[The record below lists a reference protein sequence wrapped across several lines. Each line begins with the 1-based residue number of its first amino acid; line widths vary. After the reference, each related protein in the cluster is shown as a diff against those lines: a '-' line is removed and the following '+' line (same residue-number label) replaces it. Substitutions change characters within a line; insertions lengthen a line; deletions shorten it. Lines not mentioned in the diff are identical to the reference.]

1 MEYTN
6 RHGYLI
12 VEESDLRKD
21 YSKEN
26 VRLTSRDIATY
37 CRVSK
42 STVLGWIKSGRLK
55 AFSLPSG
62 HYRID
67 KKDFR
72 AFLERWDIPVKGWL
86 FGHENKK
93 EAAKGK
99 QALENNQ
106 GSS

>member
-1 MEYTN
+1 LEYTS
-6 RHGYLI
+6 RRVCLI
-12 VEESDLRKD
+12 IKESDLRKD

-37 CRVSK
+37 CQVSK
-42 STVLGWIKSGRLK
+42 STVLEWIKSGRLK

-72 AFLERWDIPVKGWL
+72 EFLEKWDMPIKGWL
-86 FGHENKK
+86 FTNENKK
-93 EAAKGK
+93 EGGK
-99 QALENNQ
+99 K
-106 GSS
+106 